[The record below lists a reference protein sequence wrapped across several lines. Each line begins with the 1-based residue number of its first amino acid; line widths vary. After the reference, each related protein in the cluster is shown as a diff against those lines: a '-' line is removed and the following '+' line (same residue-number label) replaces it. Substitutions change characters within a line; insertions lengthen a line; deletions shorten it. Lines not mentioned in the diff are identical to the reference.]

1 MCDDKKTLKLKKKN
15 LKKQKVLLGLGV
27 QREMVFGG
35 GYRKEEKKITVESFT
50 SRHLPDCWY
59 QFLFSVQPFAENSV
73 PCSSHTF
80 GFALI
85 HIC

>member
-1 MCDDKKTLKLKKKN
+1 MGVGVERERWRLGEGTERKK
-15 LKKQKVLLGLGV
+15 
-27 QREMVFGG
+27 
-35 GYRKEEKKITVESFT
+35 KKITVESFT
-50 SRHLPDCWY
+50 SRHLPDCWF

-73 PCSSHTF
+73 PSSSHTF